1 MRSARL
7 KAPLLG
13 LAVLVGLGAA
23 GPSRAA
29 PASSAPAAAAAAP
42 AFVYRLSVEPESP
55 MAGEPFAVVL
65 RVEGLTRVSLDKL
78 VLDPL
83 LSLEG
88 SSSRPRFE
96 LSTGMRETET
106 RLELKALAP
115 GSLLIDSIELAG
127 LEGRLAVGPLRIEVR
142 GAAKAEAGPLW
153 SWEAPDSAYRYSTF
167 GLRLAGPAGAAED
180 AFASFDAP
188 PGLALE
194 PAGDGLSW
202 ICTALEEGRLR
213 LPEASVEAGPDSGKA
228 QARSI
233 LVRPLPPGAA
243 ATRAVGDFELRFEG
257 PPSGKGRAGE
267 ALGFRLTLSGSGNHP
282 ALRFPGV
289 SASLDGKPLPEGSLS
304 PRRSEALKQGPRGYE
319 GSSVLELDL
328 VPPAAGLLRVSPS
341 PFVYVTPEGR
351 SLELRVDPIEVRVAP
366 AAPGGAEE
374 GRGDPFAEAV
384 AALEA
389 LPEGAR
395 GAAGAALI
403 AAAASWKAGERGK
416 ALAQAYGAARR
427 FPFDA
432 RAAKAADAASLAVGA
447 GPRQRDAYA
456 PPAFFAWIGSGL
468 FALGAGLALAGRPRR
483 RGLGRPGTGGAKA
496 GAEGRR
502 AEQGGAKAGSGGRKA
517 GRGAKAADAR
527 RRAKAARGG
536 PGGRPV
542 LGAAGGLLLATALA
556 AFVLAGL
563 ALRERRVE
571 YAVAWTDRA
580 YPVPSAKASGT
591 VLVDR
596 GASGRV
602 LGRAPGFVGLRLA
615 DGSVAWVPAEAVYLY

>member
-1 MRSARL
+1 MRRA
-7 KAPLLG
+7 KFAAPVLALALL
-13 LAVLVGLGAA
+13 LGLGAA

-29 PASSAPAAAAAAP
+29 PAPAAASP

-55 MAGEPFAVVL
+55 KAGEPFAVVL
-65 RVEGLTRVSLDKL
+65 RVEGLTRVSLGKL
-78 VLDPL
+78 ELDPL

-106 RLELKALAP
+106 RLELNALAS

-127 LEGRLAVGPLRIEVR
+127 LEGRLVVGPLRIQVR
-142 GAAKAEAGPLW
+142 GAAKAEAAP
-153 SWEAPDSAYRYSTF
+153 SWAWAAPDAAYRYSTF
-167 GLRLAGPAGAAED
+167 VLRLEGPAGAAEG

-188 PGLALE
+188 KGLALE

-202 ICTALEEGRLR
+202 ICTALEEGLLS
-213 LPEASVEAGPDSGKA
+213 LPEARVEAGPDSGKA
-228 QARSI
+228 PARSV
-233 LVRPLPPGAA
+233 LVRPLPPEAA
-243 ATRAVGDFELRFEG
+243 ATRAVGDFRLRFEG

-282 ALRFPGV
+282 ALRFPSV
-289 SASLDGKPLPEGSLS
+289 AASLDGKALPEGSLT
-304 PRRSEALKQGPRGYE
+304 PRRSEALRQGERGYE
-319 GSSVLELDL
+319 GNSFLELDL
-328 VPPAAGLLRVSPS
+328 IPPTAGLLRLSSS
-341 PFVYVTPEGR
+341 PFAYVTPEGR

-366 AAPGGAEE
+366 AAAGGAEE
-374 GRGDPFAEAV
+374 GRSDPFAEAV

-389 LPEGAR
+389 RPEGAR
-395 GAAGAALI
+395 GQAGAAIL
-403 AAAASWKAGERGK
+403 AAAASWKTGEKGK

-447 GPRQRDAYA
+447 GPWLRDAYA
-456 PPAFFAWIGSGL
+456 PPDL
-468 FALGAGLALAGRPRR
+468 FVGIGAGLFVLGAALVLAGRPGR
-483 RGLGRPGTGGAKA
+483 RGPGRAGRSGPGRGGAK
-496 GAEGRR
+496 GVEGGR
-502 AEQGGAKAGSGGRKA
+502 AKGLGGAKDVGGGWAAGPG
-517 GRGAKAADAR
+517 GAKGAR
-527 RRAKAARGG
+527 
-536 PGGRPV
+536 GRPV
-542 LGAAGGLLLATALA
+542 LGAAGGLLLAAALA

-563 ALRERRVE
+563 ALRERRGE

-580 YPVPSAKASGT
+580 YPVPSAKASGS

-602 LGRAPGFVGLRLA
+602 MGRAPGYVGLRFA
-615 DGSVAWVPAEAVYLY
+615 DGSVAWVSAETVYLY